1 MSFTLNRVYTEWYR
15 NKGYDY
21 TITSSTAYD
30 HKWIN
35 GRNIFDSIDRI
46 VDELFENYLSRPNVR
61 QPILTQYCDGRRVQC
76 RDRGWMTQWGSKS
89 LGDQGYSAIEIIRS
103 FYGNDMYIN
112 VAEAVSGIP
121 VSWPGY
127 DLTVGSSGDKVRQLQ
142 EQLDAIAQIYT
153 AIPRIQ
159 PDGIYGQQTAAAV
172 REFQNIF
179 GLPQTGVTDF
189 ATWYKISHIY
199 VGITRIAE
207 LY

>member
-1 MSFTLNRVYTEWYR
+1 MKRTGKITAAFITALTAAASITACSA
-15 NKGYDY
+15 DY
-21 TITSSTAYD
+21 S
-30 HKWIN
+30 H
-35 GRNIFDSIDRI
+35 ID
-46 VDELFENYLSRPNVR
+46 
-61 QPILTQYCDGRRVQC
+61 
-76 RDRGWMTQWGSKS
+76 
-89 LGDQGYSAIEIIRS
+89 GYSDIEILRYY
-103 FYGNDMYIN
+103 YGSSAYIN
-112 VAEAVSGIP
+112 TAEEISGIP
-121 VSWPGY
+121 ASYPGY
-127 DLTVGSSGDKVRQLQ
+127 ELTIGSSSEKVRQLQ
-142 EQLDAIAQIYT
+142 EQLDAIAQVYT